1 MRKFRLQISVLVF
14 VLLIKNVSAQNK
26 YTLIIQGIDTEAAP
40 IISKTGLQTQF
51 SSKLACKE
59 YISIL
64 PGLLQSKGF
73 IAVSIDS
80 VMYETDAARVVIF
93 FGEQY
98 KWAVL
103 DTKSIEP
110 SLLNAVGWRENL
122 FTKKYMDFTEI
133 SAWQQKLLNTLENT
147 GYPFAKVFLDSL
159 QLNKDSAFALLKIN
173 KGPLYKI
180 DSIRVYGN
188 AKVSGTFLQQYLN
201 ISNGSIYSKEKLL
214 QVNKK
219 IKELTYI
226 EEEKTFDITYLGTGS
241 VINMYL
247 KQKKSSQVN
256 VLIGFLPNSDQL
268 SSKKL
273 LITGEASILLK
284 NALNAGETIG
294 LNWQQIQQK
303 SPRLNLLYRHPYLF
317 RSPVGL
323 DFTFDMFRK
332 DSSFLNVNFELGA
345 QYTLNTSQS
354 GKLFIQRVQTIVSQG
369 GINATSIIQSRQLPD
384 LADVSSLNIGLEYD
398 FNNTDYRLNPKS
410 GNEFR
415 ISTSIGTKKIT
426 KNNEILELKD
436 SNDPGFD
443 FEKLYDTLKLK
454 TYQLRVRLMASR
466 YFPFGNQRS
475 TIKTAINA
483 GIFQSGNV
491 FRNELFQLGGYK
503 LLRGFDE
510 ESQYLSHFSLAT
522 LEYRYLVGQ
531 NSFFYVLAD
540 GGWGRNASQA
550 AKKNYTYFGTGL
562 GLAFETKAGVFNLA
576 WAIGKRN
583 DTEFNL
589 RQSKIHLGFVS
600 YF

>member
-26 YTLIIQGIDTEAAP
+26 YTLIIKGIDTEAAP
-40 IISKTGLQTQF
+40 IISKTGLLTQF
-51 SSKLACKE
+51 SSKLACTE

-73 IAVSIDS
+73 MAVSIDS
-80 VMYETDAARVVIF
+80 VTYEPDATRIVLF

-110 SLLNAVGWRENL
+110 SLLNAVGWRDNL

-133 SAWQQKLLNTLENT
+133 SLWQQKLLNTLENT

-284 NALNAGETIG
+284 SYS
-294 LNWQQIQQK
+294 
-303 SPRLNLLYRHPYLF
+303 SPIF
-317 RSPVGL
+317 
-323 DFTFDMFRK
+323 K
-332 DSSFLNVNFELGA
+332 EL
-345 QYTLNTSQS
+345 TSA
-354 GKLFIQRVQTIVSQG
+354 R
-369 GINATSIIQSRQLPD
+369 
-384 LADVSSLNIGLEYD
+384 
-398 FNNTDYRLNPKS
+398 S
-410 GNEFR
+410 GN
-415 ISTSIGTKKIT
+415 
-426 KNNEILELKD
+426 
-436 SNDPGFD
+436 
-443 FEKLYDTLKLK
+443 
-454 TYQLRVRLMASR
+454 RL
-466 YFPFGNQRS
+466 
-475 TIKTAINA
+475 
-483 GIFQSGNV
+483 
-491 FRNELFQLGGYK
+491 L
-503 LLRGFDE
+503 
-510 ESQYLSHFSLAT
+510 
-522 LEYRYLVGQ
+522 
-531 NSFFYVLAD
+531 
-540 GGWGRNASQA
+540 
-550 AKKNYTYFGTGL
+550 
-562 GLAFETKAGVFNLA
+562 
-576 WAIGKRN
+576 
-583 DTEFNL
+583 
-589 RQSKIHLGFVS
+589 
-600 YF
+600 